1 MKNKLSMY
9 LYVGF
14 EVFCSVISSR
24 IGVIFLNVKTEL
36 FRYKKTISY
45 KFFKELEHLYKNG
58 EFFEERTDVG
68 HFVKKKNRN
77 KQFSFSFCFSSLHA
91 FRTLLHFDH
100 CTLQFYYF

>member
-58 EFFEERTDVG
+58 EFFEERTDIRF
-68 HFVKKKNRN
+68 HLFQKNV
-77 KQFSFSFCFSSLHA
+77 SGILI
-91 FRTLLHFDH
+91 
-100 CTLQFYYF
+100 